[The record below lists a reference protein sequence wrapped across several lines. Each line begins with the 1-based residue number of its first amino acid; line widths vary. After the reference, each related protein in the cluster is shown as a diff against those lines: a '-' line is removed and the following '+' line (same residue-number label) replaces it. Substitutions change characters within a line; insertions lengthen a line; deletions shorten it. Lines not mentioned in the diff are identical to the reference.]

1 MAICAEVPARAMVV
15 TYCRYWP
22 DETTHRGS
30 RPRWSSCIR
39 SGATSA
45 RVRGERTAGPS
56 EISKP
61 VIVELIETT
70 GAIVIGRGAY
80 GTGEDSGG
88 WDDTPYAVP
97 HFVITHR
104 PPAPVPGRTV
114 EFVFV
119 TDGVAAAI
127 DAAKDAAGDRYV
139 TIGGGADIARQ
150 ALSAGLVDELQLH
163 VVPILV
169 GDGVRL
175 FDSFDHGW
183 QLSRIRVIDGPV
195 VTHLRYR
202 IDGPRSPAAS

>member
-1 MAICAEVPARAMVV
+1 MSKVLLDMAISLDGFVGGPAGTDVGL
-15 TYCRYWP
+15 YDWYF
-22 DETTHRGS
+22 S
-30 RPRWSSCIR
+30 
-39 SGATSA
+39 
-45 RVRGERTAGPS
+45 PS

-104 PPAPVPGRTV
+104 PPAPVPGRSV
-114 EFVFV
+114 EFFFV

-139 TIGGGADIARQ
+139 TIGPIVRSSSATMFSMTWRTPSAPPIAN
-150 ALSAGLVDELQLH
+150 
-163 VVPILV
+163 P
-169 GDGVRL
+169 
-175 FDSFDHGW
+175 
-183 QLSRIRVIDGPV
+183 
-195 VTHLRYR
+195 
-202 IDGPRSPAAS
+202 